1 MPLRDVM
8 PDDIPGAVEWME
20 NKLVKNIGA
29 GKLLTVKLSAVRH
42 QEKLRNSV
50 AI

>member
-1 MPLRDVM
+1 MPADLM
-8 PDDIPGAVEWME
+8 EAVEWMN

-42 QEKLRNSV
+42 QEKLRNI
-50 AI
+50 AAML